1 MPPSSAKAVITESFV
16 TSTAHNQMVI
26 LIGPLKDG
34 TIVRQRSTSL
44 ALALALFNLIS
55 KTSYPQPKDS

>member
-1 MPPSSAKAVITESFV
+1 MPPSSAKAIISESFV

-44 ALALALFNLIS
+44 ALALFNLIS
-55 KTSYPQPKDS
+55 KTYYPQSKDT